1 MTAIKTDR
9 HLHAKKYSFSSLA
22 MLSLFLAA
30 LICLCT
36 FTPFSVSVS
45 FLTQHQFNNP
55 PVTTVRDYLGEALE
69 RAASATSKT
78 VIITMINKAYVEA
91 VNEHNPSMLDLFL
104 EGFWEGEETRPLVN
118 RLLVVAM
125 DRTAYQRCVFRR
137 LHCYRLRTNGVDY
150 ASEKLYLSKGFVS
163 MMWRRTL
170 FLTDVLRRGYNFIFT
185 DTDVM
190 WLRNPF
196 RRLSPNVTE
205 DLQISTDEF
214 NGDPWSAWNPI
225 NTGFYYVRSN
235 NRTIA
240 LFEAW
245 YGSRKIY
252 PSRMKEQDVLVKMK
266 RQGTL
271 EELGLV
277 VRCLDVLY
285 FSGFCSHSRDVT
297 AVATVHAN
305 CCKTIR
311 AKVADLRNVLRDW
324 RSYRSASAYSSREE
338 IVENFEWS
346 EHVSCKNSWRVP
358 NSTAAVQGPPAETS
372 FHDY

>member
-22 MLSLFLAA
+22 MLSFFLAA

-36 FTPFSVSVS
+36 FTPFFSVS
-45 FLTQHQFNNP
+45 FLTQQHFIP
-55 PVTTVRDYLGEALE
+55 PVTERDYLEEALE
-69 RAASATSKT
+69 RASSARSKT
-78 VIITMINKAYVEA
+78 VIITIINKAYVEP

-150 ASEKLYLSKGFVS
+150 ASEKIYLSKGFVS

-170 FLTDVLRRGYNFIFT
+170 FLTDVLKRGYNFIFT
-185 DTDVM
+185 DTDIM

-196 RRLSPNVTE
+196 RRLSHNVSE
-205 DLQISTDEF
+205 DMQISTDQF

-240 LFEAW
+240 LFETW
-245 YGSRKIY
+245 YSSRKIY
-252 PSRMKEQDVLVKMK
+252 PSRMKEQDVLAKMK

-285 FSGFCSHSRDVT
+285 FSGFCSDSRDVT

-324 RSYRSASAYSSREE
+324 RSYRSSAPYSSREE
-338 IVENFEWS
+338 LVENFEWS
-346 EHVSCKNSWRVP
+346 DHVSCKNSWTVP
-358 NSTAAVQGPPAETS
+358 NTTAAVQGPPASS
-372 FHDY
+372 FQDY